1 MATHKQTSRP
11 TNAQIHKA
19 LLTLERLQAWTNGY
33 NNDAVHS
40 YVQYAYDAQPPA
52 ERDETLIFAK
62 TACET
67 IAEISRKTK

>member
-33 NNDAVHS
+33 NNDAVNG
-40 YVQYAYDAQPPA
+40 YVQYAGNA
-52 ERDETLIFAK
+52 EHPQSSDETLIFAR

-67 IAEISRKTK
+67 IAEIRRKTT